1 MGKTLRVCLA
11 MGGGVS
17 LGSFSGS
24 ALTEALKL
32 LVLYG
37 RDTNKKEYDQVI
49 VDGMSGASAGA
60 IALTI
65 MLKCLI
71 DYRSMIP
78 LFSDQLTENDLLDEI
93 IKEYFGGDSTKA
105 EKHKNKFET
114 LKALQLAQKI
124 QYKLWVEEVDSVKLY
139 GGKTDKKY
147 VANPTESFSLL
158 DRKLLEDLTKKYL
171 MTSDG
176 VDISRRQLLDPNRV
190 IFACSLT
197 NLLPIEVD
205 FLKKGVTKNGTNGK
219 DKLQRNF
226 LKSVGSEN
234 HSELRVIDF
243 VFDEDAINQEE
254 KETDSRWLKFC
265 NTPNSN
271 IPTQFRITD
280 KAAWATISASALACG
295 AFPIAFEPVLLKR
308 FKQEF
313 GDNNGNTNWP
323 SSFIEIQNEIE
334 EYKSDSANI
343 FKENSFFAEEGN
355 NKLNY
360 ECFNFPYID
369 GGTFNNEPIRE
380 AFKIGSF
387 QDFGRNTQ
395 NEERLVLF
403 VDPIVRKE
411 QYHSFKVSAFSPVKV
426 SGSEVSF
433 KKELG
438 KLFGNTSSILGVL
451 TNQGSIKEEHKIID
465 IKENFALRKTIFNY
479 LDANTDMS
487 SNLNVEIIATA
498 FNKIAKNLT
507 NGIISLGTRDPMEY
521 FLAEIRKNCE
531 DENGNQM
538 ACFQILKKDL
548 VELKKLIDQK
558 IKKSETLKIDDA
570 YRILKLETKE
580 DKNGFAQT
588 VFKVIADFALN
599 TDGKNENAYR
609 AAILP
614 VNKNLDTIELPGS
627 EIEAF
632 GGFAS
637 FKARKY
643 AFEFARLSTLFSLK
657 ESKGGFR
664 PNSAFIANEGFK
676 NLENNITNK
685 IKNIDF
691 FTNGSQYAGELE
703 NHLFNPSVVR
713 LKGVLLSNK
722 YLRFILLKVPFVATS
737 LLGTVAMPLVSIGLF
752 ASSIFKKSP
761 WKGSN
766 IVNNF
771 IKKSV
776 DQINYLP
783 LEPVTISIL
792 SDTKL
797 NKKLLVRCADG
808 KVEKREAIE
817 RPFQV
822 SEHKT
827 RYQYYFQVSLLEYIK
842 QANSIRPETV
852 SQNVESLKINSQL
865 IQRLGLSLSGKVRI
879 PGNIDGNLNPE
890 DKRKEIEK
898 NYSDI
903 ITEMRIDRVNLPLLN
918 NAINDPS
925 TALHYSL
932 KNINYHVNPLLEIDL
947 QKLTEGWYFKEQTE
961 SLDKKLQRKTVA

>member
-37 RDTNKKEYDQVI
+37 KDNDKNEYDQVI

-71 DYRSMIP
+71 DYHAMIP
-78 LFSDQLTENDLLDEI
+78 LYSDQLTENDLLDEI
-93 IKEYFGGDSTKA
+93 ILTYFGGDRSKA
-105 EKHKNKFET
+105 EKHRKKFET

-124 QYKLWVEEVDSVKLY
+124 QYKLWVEEVDSVKLF
-139 GGKTDKKY
+139 GHKTHKNY

-171 MTSDG
+171 MASDG
-176 VDISRRQLLDPNRV
+176 VDISRRQLLDPKRV

-197 NLLPIEVD
+197 NLLPIE
-205 FLKKGVTKNGTNGK
+205 LNLNRNGK
-219 DKLQRNF
+219 IHTDKLNKNV
-226 LKSVGSEN
+226 LKSVGSKN
-234 HSELRVIDF
+234 HAELRVIDF
-243 VFDEDAINQEE
+243 VFDQESIADDY

-265 NTPNSN
+265 TNPDAN
-271 IPTQFRITD
+271 IPTHFNMTD
-280 KAAWATISASALACG
+280 TSAWATISASALACG

-308 FKQEF
+308 YKQEF
-313 GDNNGNTNWP
+313 TKTEWP
-323 SSFIEIQNEIE
+323 SSFNEIRKE
-334 EYKSDSANI
+334 IVAYQEKSSEN
-343 FKENSFFAEEGN
+343 KENFICNSIFAEN
-355 NKLNY
+355 DNSKLDY
-360 ECFNFPYID
+360 CSFNFPYID

-380 AFKIGSF
+380 AFKIGTF
-387 QDFGRNTQ
+387 QDFGRATE
-395 NEERLVLF
+395 NEERLILF

-411 QYHSFKVSAFSPVKV
+411 QYDSFKVSAFSPVKV
-426 SGSEVSF
+426 TNNEVSF

-465 IKENFALRKTIFNY
+465 IKENFELRKTIFNY

-487 SNLNVEIIATA
+487 SNLNIEIIATA

-521 FLAEIRKNCE
+521 FLAEIKKNCE
-531 DENGNQM
+531 DKDGNQK
-538 ACFQILKKDL
+538 ACLQILKEDL
-548 VELKKLIDQK
+548 TKLKVLIDNK

-570 YRILKLETKE
+570 YKILNLVSKE

-599 TDGKNENAYR
+599 TDGKNENAFR

-614 VNKNLDTIELPGS
+614 INKNLDTIELPGS

-637 FKARKY
+637 LKARKY
-643 AFEFARLSTLFSLK
+643 AFEFARLSTLLSLRANT
-657 ESKGGFR
+657 GGFR
-664 PNSAFIANEGFK
+664 PNRPFIANQVLK
-676 NLENNITNK
+676 QIENELTDK
-685 IKNIDF
+685 IKNILF
-691 FTNGSQYAGELE
+691 FNDGKQYATELE
-703 NHLFNPSVVR
+703 NHLFNPSITRV
-713 LKGVLLSNK
+713 KGVLLSNK
-722 YLRFILLKVPFVATS
+722 YLKFILLKVPFVATS
-737 LLGTVAMPLVSIGLF
+737 LLGAVAMPFVSIGLF
-752 ASSIFKKSP
+752 TRAIFKKSP
-761 WKGSN
+761 WRGSN
-766 IVNNF
+766 IVRNL

-783 LEPVTISIL
+783 LEPVIISIL
-792 SDTKL
+792 SDTEL
-797 NKKLLVRCADG
+797 NRTLLIRCSDQKIKKR
-808 KVEKREAIE
+808 KAI
-817 RPFQV
+817 V
-822 SEHKT
+822 HKIISFDHKI

-842 QANSIRPETV
+842 QENAISPDTI
-852 SQNVESLKINSQL
+852 SQNAISLKINSQL
-865 IQRLGLSLSGKVRI
+865 IQRLGLSLSGKVKM
-879 PGNIDGNLNPE
+879 PNDIDGNLNPE
-890 DKRKEIEK
+890 NKRIAIEK
-898 NYSDI
+898 NYTDI
-903 ITEMRIDRVNLPLLN
+903 ITEMRIDKVNLPLLN

-925 TALHYSL
+925 TTLHYSL

-961 SLDKKLQRKTVA
+961 SLDKKLQREIVL

>member
-37 RDTNKKEYDQVI
+37 KDNDKKEYDEII

-71 DYRSMIP
+71 DYRSMMP
-78 LFSDQLTENDLLDEI
+78 LFSEQLSENDLLDEI
-93 IKEYFGGDSTKA
+93 IKEYFGGDVSKA
-105 EKHKNKFET
+105 EKQKNKFET

-124 QYKLWVEEVDSVKLY
+124 QYKLWVEEVDSIKLY
-139 GGKTDKKY
+139 GNKTHKDFI
-147 VANPTESFSLL
+147 ANPTESFSLL
-158 DRKLLEDLTKKYL
+158 DRKLLEELTKKYL
-171 MTSDG
+171 MASDG
-176 VDISRRQLLDPNRV
+176 VDISRRQLLNPKRV

-197 NLLPIEVD
+197 NLLPIEID
-205 FLKKGVTKNGTNGK
+205 FFRKDNKKNGAHSR

-243 VFDEDAINQEE
+243 VFDEEAIHKEE

-265 NTPNSN
+265 NTPDPNV
-271 IPTQFRITD
+271 PTHFRMTD
-280 KAAWATISASALACG
+280 KSAWATISASALGCG

-308 FKQEF
+308 YKQEF
-313 GDNNGNTNWP
+313 GDNNQNTNWP
-323 SSFIEIQNEIE
+323 SSFIKIQDEIKEF
-334 EYKSDSANI
+334 KSSSNGS
-343 FKENSFFAEEGN
+343 FKDNSYFAEDEN
-355 NKLNY
+355 NTLNY
-360 ECFNFPYID
+360 DCFNFPYID

-380 AFKIGSF
+380 AFKIGTF
-387 QDFGRNTQ
+387 QDFGRVAQ
-395 NEERLVLF
+395 NEERLILF

-411 QYHSFKVSAFSPVKV
+411 QYHSFKVAAFSPVKV
-426 SGSEVSF
+426 SNNEVSF

-438 KLFGNTSSILGVL
+438 KLIGNTSSILGVL

-465 IKENFALRKTIFNY
+465 VKENFELRHTIFNY
-479 LDANTDMS
+479 LDSNTDMS
-487 SNLNVEIIATA
+487 SNLSIEIIATA
-498 FNKIAKNLT
+498 FNKIDKNLR
-507 NGIISLGTRDPMEY
+507 NGIISLGTRDPIEY
-521 FLAEIRKNCE
+521 FLAEIKKNCE
-531 DENGNQM
+531 DKNGNES
-538 ACFQILKKDL
+538 ACISIHREDLAKLKIT
-548 VELKKLIDQK
+548 IDEK
-558 IKKSETLKIDDA
+558 IKEGSTLHISDVYKA
-570 YRILKLETKE
+570 LKLSTKA
-580 DKNGFAQT
+580 DQNGFAQT

-599 TDGKNENAYR
+599 TDGKNENAFR

-614 VNKNLDTIELPGS
+614 INKNLDTIELPGS

-637 FKARKY
+637 LKARKY
-643 AFEFARLSTLFSLK
+643 AFEFARLSTLLSLK
-657 ESKGGFR
+657 ESLGGFR
-664 PNSAFIANEGFK
+664 PNRPFIANEGFV
-676 NLENNITNK
+676 NLENQLTNK

-691 FTNGSQYAGELE
+691 FNNGNLYTGELE
-703 NHLFNPSVVR
+703 NHLFNPSVAR
-713 LKGVLLSNK
+713 IKGVLLSNK
-722 YLRFILLKVPFVATS
+722 YLKFILLKVPFVATS
-737 LLGTVAMPLVSIGLF
+737 LLGTIAMPLVSIGLF

-761 WKGSN
+761 WRGSN
-766 IVNNF
+766 ILKN
-771 IKKSV
+771 IIRSSV

-792 SDTKL
+792 SDSKL
-797 NKKLLVRCADG
+797 TKKLLIRCSDNSI
-808 KVEKREAIE
+808 KKRKAIE
-817 RPFQV
+817 HQIKV
-822 SEHKT
+822 SDNRK

-842 QANSIRPETV
+842 QENSIHPETI
-852 SQNVESLKINSQL
+852 SRNAESLKINSQL
-865 IQRLGLSLSGKVRI
+865 IQRLGLSLSGKVKM
-879 PGNIDGNLNPE
+879 PNDIDGNLNPE
-890 DKRKEIEK
+890 NKRIAIEK

-903 ITEMRIDRVNLPLLN
+903 ITEMRIDKVNLPLLN

-961 SLDKKLQRKTVA
+961 SLDKKLLKK